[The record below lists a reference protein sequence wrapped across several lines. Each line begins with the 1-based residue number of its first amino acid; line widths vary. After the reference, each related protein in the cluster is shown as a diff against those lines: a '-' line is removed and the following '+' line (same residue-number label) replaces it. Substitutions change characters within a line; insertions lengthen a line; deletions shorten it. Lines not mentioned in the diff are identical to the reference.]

1 MENAELRVVQGNV
14 KDAIVQELD
23 RKEYKI
29 IILGTTLREP
39 ELAPTRLSQDI
50 ANRVKVSALLMR
62 NPPEEVKKILVC
74 TGGHSTSNLSITW
87 GIQLAKAIEE
97 QVTILHVVSSAPTMY
112 TGLQALEQDLS
123 ELLSRDIPLAHHLKD
138 AAALAEK
145 EGVHAN
151 LELRH
156 GLVIEEILRSTD
168 VYPQHLVVLG
178 APTSHTLV
186 NRLLRGR
193 IALY

>member
-50 ANRVKVSALLMR
+50 ANRVRVSTLLMR

-74 TGGHSTSNLSITW
+74 TGGHSD
-87 GIQLAKAIEE
+87 Q
-97 QVTILHVVSSAPTMY
+97 ILQSHGVSSW
-112 TGLQALEQDLS
+112 QKRQ
-123 ELLSRDIPLAHHLKD
+123 RK
-138 AAALAEK
+138 K
-145 EGVHAN
+145 
-151 LELRH
+151 
-156 GLVIEEILRSTD
+156 
-168 VYPQHLVVLG
+168 
-178 APTSHTLV
+178 
-186 NRLLRGR
+186 
-193 IALY
+193 